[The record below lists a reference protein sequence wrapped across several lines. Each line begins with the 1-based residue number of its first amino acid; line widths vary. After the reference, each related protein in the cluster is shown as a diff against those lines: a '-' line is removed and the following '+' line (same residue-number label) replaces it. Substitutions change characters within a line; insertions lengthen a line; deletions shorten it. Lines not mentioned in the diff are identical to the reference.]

1 MKTVTNVTNTSSAAN
16 ISTLVYIETPAFYGG
31 GNYVV
36 EQVQSANNCGTINV
50 PIACPMP
57 PPPRGTNGMC
67 GWDGLG
73 PWRSAGCFESSAT
86 YVLPPGFIKASVEI
100 SSLANPEQ
108 TILRNVSLPAH
119 LPEVDVMLSLPNV
132 ANTSHL
138 KTDTWEMWCNAR
150 VEGQSSAIRDVERDG
165 EVCITP
171 HNERDDE
178 FILY

>member
-1 MKTVTNVTNTSSAAN
+1 
-16 ISTLVYIETPAFYGG
+16 
-31 GNYVV
+31 
-36 EQVQSANNCGTINV
+36 
-50 PIACPMP
+50 
-57 PPPRGTNGMC
+57 MC

-73 PWRSAGCFESSAT
+73 PWRSAGCFDESAAT

-100 SSLANPEQ
+100 SSLTEPSQ
-108 TILRNVSLPAH
+108 TILRNVALPAY

-138 KTDTWEMWCNAR
+138 QTDTWEMWCSAR

-171 HNERDDE
+171 HDERDDE